1 MLKLPIFEKFRVNE
15 THKKSI
21 IFADYFRLMN
31 LIETDLGKEEVS
43 SERLHYLFLALTFA
57 IKYATHQIPENFVRM
72 NSRFLITNSEHVKQR
87 IRIVYPGEVE
97 SNDDYSIY
105 SKLGLTCLGLNEGEA
120 ATYRDGEK
128 LKQVRIEKIFSHE
141 VT

>member
-43 SERLHYLFLALTFA
+43 SERLHHLFLALTFS

-72 NSRFLITNSEHVKQR
+72 NSRFLITNSDHLKLQ

-105 SKLGLTCLGLNEGEA
+105 SKLGLICLGLKQGEA
-120 ATYRDGEK
+120 ATYRDGEN

-141 VT
+141 AT

>member
-1 MLKLPIFEKFRVNE
+1 
-15 THKKSI
+15 
-21 IFADYFRLMN
+21 MN
-31 LIETDLGKEEVS
+31 LIETDLGKGEVS
-43 SERLHYLFLALTFA
+43 SERLHHLFLALTFS

-72 NSRFLITNSEHVKQR
+72 NSRFLITNSDHLKLQ

-105 SKLGLTCLGLNEGEA
+105 SKLGLICLGLKQGEA
-120 ATYRDGEK
+120 GTYKDGEN

-141 VT
+141 AT